1 MLTSSTRAK
10 ILESRLLPL
19 LVFPYRCRLI
29 IRYLFRALK
38 KSIPWLFRSKEF
50 ANFTYD
56 LTPSN
61 KEYLAWFI
69 ANVCDT
75 SEGEIRG
82 YFEELESN
90 VGLQKYIT
98 DRLRQHRRGNEIDS
112 EAFFGRR
119 IGWYAIV
126 RATKPKIVVETGTEK
141 GLGSLVLAEALIK
154 NESGRLITID
164 MEPSSGLLI
173 GPEYGGVI
181 ERMIDNSL
189 QAISKI
195 DRIDLFIHDSDHSA
209 EHESREFKLLQS
221 RLSSKGIVL
230 SDNSHV
236 TTELAKWSLEH
247 GRRFVYFA
255 EQPMNH
261 WYPGAGIGVS
271 MKGL

>member
-75 SEGEIRG
+75 SEGEISG
-82 YFEELESN
+82 YFEELESS
-90 VGLQKYIT
+90 VRLQKYIN
-98 DRLRQHRRGNEIDS
+98 DRLQQHRRGNEIDS

-126 RATKPKIVVETGTEK
+126 RATKPRIVVETGTEK

-181 ERMIDNSL
+181 ERMIDDSL

-247 GRRFVYFA
+247 GRRFVYFS
-255 EQPMNH
+255 EQPLNH

>member
-82 YFEELESN
+82 YFEELESS
-90 VGLQKYIT
+90 VRLQKCIN
-98 DRLRQHRRGNEIDS
+98 DRLQQHRRGNEIDS

-255 EQPMNH
+255 EQPLNH

>member
-75 SEGEIRG
+75 SEGEISG

-255 EQPMNH
+255 EQPLNH